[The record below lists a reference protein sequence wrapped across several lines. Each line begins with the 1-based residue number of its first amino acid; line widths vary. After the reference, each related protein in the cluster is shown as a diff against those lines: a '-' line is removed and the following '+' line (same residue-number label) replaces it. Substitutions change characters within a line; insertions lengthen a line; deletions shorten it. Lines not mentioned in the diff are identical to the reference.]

1 MHYNTIALVANH
13 FELNRIAMAERDPLA
28 GKRVVV
34 FGFGRQGTA
43 LARWLPTIG
52 AEVVVTDSR
61 SAKSL
66 GLRRRDYPGVRFY
79 LGRHPDE
86 VLVGARC
93 ICVSGGVP
101 LDLPILL
108 DARER
113 GIPFTNDAQLFLERC
128 PAPVIGITG
137 SAGKT
142 TTTALVADIVAK
154 AGYKVWRGGNI
165 GNPLIE
171 DLANIRPADIVV
183 MELSSFQLELMSTS
197 PQVAAVLNL
206 TPNHLDRHGAFENY
220 AAAKANI
227 LRYQRPTDVAVLG
240 WDCPGSKSF
249 EQAVAGELL
258 AFSQYD
264 MVPDGAFM
272 LGSRLLVAGSASY
285 DMGPHIV
292 CERAEIPLRGDH
304 NVLNVLAACAIAGGM
319 GLAIDRPGVTPDV
332 MRQSIRSF
340 QPVAHRLETVRE
352 VAGVTWVNDSIA
364 TAPERLLAALASYE
378 EPLVLLIGGADKD
391 LPWEAALHYAL
402 RKARHIIL
410 FGEDGG
416 KQVAS
421 KVMNL
426 LAKTSVQDDQLSRV
440 KTLAEAV
447 ERAAAVA
454 RAGDIVLLSPGGTSY
469 DAYEDF
475 AARGEHFR
483 QLVSEL

>member
-1 MHYNTIALVANH
+1 
-13 FELNRIAMAERDPLA
+13 MAQRDPLA

-43 LARWLPTIG
+43 LARWLPTVG

-61 SAKSL
+61 SAKEL
-66 GLRRRDYPGVRFY
+66 GLRRRDYPGARFY
-79 LGRHPDE
+79 MGGHPDE

-101 LDLPILL
+101 LDLPILQE
-108 DARER
+108 ARER
-113 GIPFTNDAQLFLERC
+113 GIPLTNDAQLFLERC

-142 TTTALVADIVAK
+142 TTTALVANIVAE

-171 DLANIRPADIVV
+171 DLPRIRAADIAV
-183 MELSSFQLELMSTS
+183 MELSSFQLELMSAS
-197 PQVAAVLNL
+197 PTVAAVLNL
-206 TPNHLDRHGAFENY
+206 TPNHIDRHGSFENY
-220 AAAKANI
+220 VSAKAKI
-227 LRYQRPTDVAVLG
+227 LRYQGATDVAVLG
-240 WDCPGSKSF
+240 WDSPVCRAL
-249 EQAVAGELL
+249 EQVVAGEQL
-258 AFSQYD
+258 AFSLYD

-285 DMGPHIV
+285 DMGPHVV
-292 CERAEIPLRGDH
+292 CEREEIPLRGDH
-304 NVLNVLAACAIAGGM
+304 NALNVLAACAITGGM
-319 GLAIDRPGVTPDV
+319 GLAIDRPGVAPDV
-332 MRQSIRSF
+332 MRRTIRGF

-352 VAGVTWVNDSIA
+352 AGGVTWVNDSIA
-364 TAPERLLAALASYE
+364 TAPERMLAALSSYE

-391 LPWEAALHYAL
+391 LPWEAAIHFAL
-402 RKARHIIL
+402 RKARHIIV
-410 FGEDGG
+410 FGEDGA

-426 LAKTSVQDDQLSRV
+426 MEKMRVRDDQLSRV
-440 KTLAEAV
+440 KTLEEAV
-447 ERAAAVA
+447 GRAAAVA
-454 RAGDIVLLSPGGTSY
+454 QAGDIVLLSPGGTSY

-475 AARGEHFR
+475 AARGAHFR
-483 QLVSEL
+483 QLVSAL

>member
-1 MHYNTIALVANH
+1 
-13 FELNRIAMAERDPLA
+13 MARRDSLA

-43 LARWLPTIG
+43 LARWLPTVG
-52 AEVVVTDSR
+52 AEVVVSDSR
-61 SAKSL
+61 SAKEL
-66 GLRRRDYPGVRFY
+66 GLRRRDFPGVRFY
-79 LGRHPDE
+79 LGGHPPE
-86 VLVGARC
+86 VLIGARC

-101 LDLPILL
+101 LDLPILVE
-108 DARER
+108 ARER

-142 TTTALVADIVAK
+142 TTTALVANIVAK

-165 GNPLIE
+165 GNPLIA
-171 DLANIRPADIVV
+171 DLSKISADDIVV
-183 MELSSFQLELMSTS
+183 MELSSFQLELMTSS

-227 LRYQRPTDVAVLG
+227 LRYQRTTDVAVLG
-240 WDCPGSKSF
+240 WDCPGSKAF
-249 EQAVAGELL
+249 EGVAAGELL
-258 AFSQYD
+258 AFSRYD

-285 DMGPHIV
+285 DMGPHVV
-292 CERAEIPLRGDH
+292 CEREEIPLRGAH
-304 NVLNVLAACAIAGGM
+304 NVLNVLAACAITGGM
-319 GLAIDRPGVTPDV
+319 GLAIDRPGVMPGV
-332 MRQSIRSF
+332 MRESIRSF
-340 QPVAHRLETVRE
+340 QPVAHRLETVRV

-364 TAPERLLAALASYE
+364 TAPERLIAALSSYE
-378 EPLVLLIGGADKD
+378 EPLVLLVGGADKD
-391 LPWEAALHYAL
+391 LPWESALHYAL

-410 FGEDGG
+410 FGEDGD

-421 KVMNL
+421 KVMTL
-426 LAKTSVQDDQLSRV
+426 LERMRARDDQLSRV
-440 KTLAEAV
+440 QSLAEAV

-454 RAGDIVLLSPGGTSY
+454 QPGDIVLLSPGGTSY
-469 DAYEDF
+469 DAYDDF

-483 QLVSEL
+483 HLVSEL